1 MYGDGSQATREEV
14 QRYEN
19 EGGEEGEKGR
29 GNMSRDGHGNVVVY
43 MCECRGRNDTIHCC
57 LL

>member
-1 MYGDGSQATREEV
+1 MEMGVRQQERKYKGMKMK
-14 QRYEN
+14 
-19 EGGEEGEKGR
+19 GGGGAEGR

>member
-1 MYGDGSQATREEV
+1 MEMGVRQQERKYKGMKMK
-14 QRYEN
+14 
-19 EGGEEGEKGR
+19 GGEEGEEGR

>member
-19 EGGEEGEKGR
+19 EGGGGAEGR

-43 MCECRGRNDTIHCC
+43 VCECRGRNDTIHCC
-57 LL
+57 FL

>member
-1 MYGDGSQATREEV
+1 MEMGVRQQERKYKGMKMK
-14 QRYEN
+14 
-19 EGGEEGEKGR
+19 GGEGEEGR

-57 LL
+57 FL